1 MILILINLVSVFNRA
16 IFAFT
21 TDKRKQSLKSFMA
34 ISLPT
39 RKVLEEIFPKKGIRE
54 NIKNYESL
62 RDNFQTGDLIFFSG
76 NHWLSNL
83 IRIRSK
89 GAWSHVGVVVKIE
102 EINRLFLVESI
113 LEVGVR
119 MIPLSFLIKD
129 YDGHKKPYDGRVAWA
144 RYENLT
150 AEKALSIKEFALDNL
165 SKQYDKKEYY
175 RILWRTI
182 VGKEKVFHDDKYT
195 CSEYVRAAFK
205 HAGIYLKY
213 ERGDFISPAAIWSNP
228 EVEFKAMLI

>member
-1 MILILINLVSVFNRA
+1 VLYLFFLINENKVSKV
-16 IFAFT
+16 
-21 TDKRKQSLKSFMA
+21 SMA

-39 RKVLEEIFPKKGIRE
+39 RKVLEETFPKKGIRE

-62 RDNFQTGDLIFFSG
+62 RDDFQTGDLIFFSG

-119 MIPLSFLIKD
+119 MIPLSFLLKN
-129 YDGHKKPYDGRVAWA
+129 YDGHYHHYNGRVSWA
-144 RYENLT
+144 RYQH
-150 AEKALSIKEFALDNL
+150 LSTEQTLAIKEFALDNL

-195 CSEYVRAAFK
+195 CSEYVRSAFK
-205 HAGIYLKY
+205 HASIYLKY

-228 EVEFKAMLI
+228 EIEFKAMII

>member
-1 MILILINLVSVFNRA
+1 MLSQLN
-16 IFAFT
+16 
-21 TDKRKQSLKSFMA
+21 KRKQSLKSFMA

-62 RDNFQTGDLIFFSG
+62 RDDFQTGDLIFFSG

-89 GAWSHVGVVVKIE
+89 GAWSHVGIVVKIE

-119 MIPLSFLIKD
+119 MIPLSFLLKN
-129 YDGHKKPYDGRVAWA
+129 YDGHYHHYNGRVSWA
-144 RYENLT
+144 RYETLT
-150 AEKALSIKEFALDNL
+150 PDEALAVKEFALDNL

-195 CSEYVRAAFK
+195 CSEYVREAFK

-228 EVEFKAMLI
+228 EIEFKAMII

>member
-1 MILILINLVSVFNRA
+1 
-16 IFAFT
+16 
-21 TDKRKQSLKSFMA
+21 MA
-34 ISLPT
+34 ISLPN
-39 RKVLEEIFPKKGIRE
+39 RKVLDELFPQKGLRE
-54 NIKNYESL
+54 NLRNYEIN
-62 RDNFQTGDLIFFSG
+62 RDDFQTGDLIFFSG

-83 IRIRSK
+83 IRLRSK
-89 GAWSHVGVVVKIE
+89 GAWSHVGIVIKLE

-119 MIPLSFLIKD
+119 MIPLSLLLKN
-129 YDGHKKPYDGRVAWA
+129 YDGHYHHYNGRIAWA
-144 RYENLT
+144 RYEHLSSEQALT
-150 AEKALSIKEFALDNL
+150 IKEFALDNL

-195 CSEYVRAAFK
+195 CSEYVREAFK

-213 ERGDFISPAAIWSNP
+213 ERGDFISPSAIWSNQ
-228 EVEFKAMLI
+228 EIGIKSIIL

>member
-1 MILILINLVSVFNRA
+1 
-16 IFAFT
+16 
-21 TDKRKQSLKSFMA
+21 MA
-34 ISLPT
+34 ISLT
-39 RKVLEEIFPKKGIRE
+39 NRKELDDLFPQKGIRE
-54 NIKNYESL
+54 NIRNYEAN

-83 IRIRSK
+83 IRLRSK

-119 MIPLSFLIKD
+119 MIPLSFLAKN
-129 YDGHKKPYDGRVAWA
+129 YDGHYHHYNGRVAWA

-150 AEKALSIKEFALDNL
+150 PDKALIIKEFALDNL

-195 CSEYVRAAFK
+195 CSEYVREAFRQ
-205 HAGIYLKY
+205 AGIYLKY
-213 ERGDFISPAAIWSNP
+213 ERGDFISPAAIWSNK
-228 EVEFKAMLI
+228 EIVLKDIII

>member
-1 MILILINLVSVFNRA
+1 
-16 IFAFT
+16 
-21 TDKRKQSLKSFMA
+21 MA
-34 ISLPT
+34 ISLPN
-39 RKVLEEIFPKKGIRE
+39 RKVLDEVFLQKGIRE
-54 NIKNYESL
+54 NIRSYEAN
-62 RDNFQTGDLIFFSG
+62 RENFQTGDLIFFSG

-89 GAWSHVGVVVKIE
+89 GAWSHVGIVVKIE

-119 MIPLSFLIKD
+119 MIPLSFLLKN
-129 YDGHKKPYDGRVAWA
+129 YDGHYHHYNGRIAWT
-144 RYENLT
+144 RYENLS
-150 AEKALSIKEFALDNL
+150 AEQALCIKEFALDNL

-182 VGKEKVFHDDKYT
+182 VGKKKIFHDDKYT
-195 CSEYVRAAFK
+195 CSEYIREAFK

-213 ERGDFISPAAIWSNP
+213 ERGDFISPAAIWGNH
-228 EVEFKAMLI
+228 EIIIKDIII

>member
-1 MILILINLVSVFNRA
+1 MAVSLANRKA
-16 IFAFT
+16 L
-21 TDKRKQSLKSFMA
+21 DEM
-34 ISLPT
+34 
-39 RKVLEEIFPKKGIRE
+39 FPQKGIRE
-54 NIKNYESL
+54 NIKNYEDH

-89 GAWSHVGVVVKIE
+89 GAWSHVGVVIKIE

-119 MIPLSFLIKD
+119 MIPLSFVMKN
-129 YDGHKKPYDGRVAWA
+129 YDGHYHYYNGRVSWA
-144 RYENLT
+144 RYEHLSD
-150 AEKALSIKEFALDNL
+150 EQALIIKEFALDNL

-182 VGKEKVFHDDKYT
+182 VGRKKIFHDDKYT
-195 CSEYVRAAFK
+195 CSEYVREAFK
-205 HAGIYLKY
+205 QANIYLKY

-228 EVEFKAMLI
+228 EIVLKSMII